1 MGRFI
6 FMSFGLLVVAASL
19 RGTGADCLSGWSSY
33 EGHCYKAFEKYKTWE
48 DAERVCTE
56 QAKGAHLVSIESSG
70 EADFVAQL
78 VTQNMKRLDF
88 YIWIGLRVQGKVK
101 QCNSEW
107 SDGSSVSYENWIEAE
122 SKTCLGLEKE
132 TDFRKWVN
140 IYCGQQNPFV
150 CEA

>member
-1 MGRFI
+1 
-6 FMSFGLLVVAASL
+6 
-19 RGTGADCLSGWSSY
+19 DCPSGWSSY
-33 EGHCYKAFEKYKTWE
+33 EGHCYKPFKLYKTWD
-48 DAERVCTE
+48 DAERFCTE
-56 QAKGAHLVSIESSG
+56 QAKGGHLVSIESAG

-78 VTQNMKRLDF
+78 VTENIQNTKS
-88 YIWIGLRVQGKVK
+88 YVWIGLRVQGKEK
-101 QCNSEW
+101 QCSSEW

-132 TDFRKWVN
+132 TGFRKWVN